1 MGPEL
6 GRYLEDLPQV
16 AVMVKNPPAN
26 AGDIRDVGSIPELG
40 RFPWG
45 RKWQPT
51 PLFLPGEF
59 HGQKSL
65 VGCRPCGLKQSDPTE

>member
-16 AVMVKNPPAN
+16 AVMVKNSPAN

-40 RFPWG
+40 RFPW
-45 RKWQPT
+45 RRVWQPT
-51 PLFLPGEF
+51 LVFLPGESPWTEGPGVLQSIGS
-59 HGQKSL
+59 HR
-65 VGCRPCGLKQSDPTE
+65 VGHD